1 MSAPG
6 EVATIGPRPPWRDDT
21 GSGSVTVLG
30 TVLLAAGLLAAVLAV
45 GEAAVV
51 SARASG
57 AADLAA
63 LAASDARRGLSDHDP
78 CGIAEDTAE
87 RNGAV
92 VTECTAR
99 QDGSMRVAVE
109 VRQGPVPLPPGEA
122 VAVAGAPHPGTG
134 PG

>member
-1 MSAPG
+1 MTAPDD
-6 EVATIGPRPPWRDDT
+6 AWAPALRPPWTDET
-21 GSGSVTVLG
+21 GSGTATVLG
-30 TVLLAAGLLAAVLAV
+30 TALLAAGLLAAVLAV
-45 GEAAVV
+45 GESAVV

-63 LAASDARRGLSDHDP
+63 LAAADARRGLTDHDP

-92 VTECTAR
+92 VTACTAR
-99 QDGSMRVAVE
+99 EDGSMLVAVE
-109 VRQGPVPLPPGEA
+109 VRRGPLPLPPGEA
-122 VAVAGAPHPGTG
+122 TAVAGAPLPGAG

>member
-1 MSAPG
+1 MTAPDV
-6 EVATIGPRPPWRDDT
+6 VAASGLRPPWRDET

-51 SARASG
+51 SARAAG

-63 LAASDARRGLSDHDP
+63 LAAADARRGLSDHDP

-87 RNGAV
+87 RNGAAV
-92 VTECTAR
+92 IACTAR

-109 VRQGPVPLPPGEA
+109 VRHGPLPLPPGEA
-122 VAVAGAPHPGTG
+122 SAVAGAPLPSAG